1 METLGLYVHIP
12 FCTTKC
18 GYCDFYSVASEGR
31 DTGRLTASLL
41 RELAVRRGELDI
53 GPTTVFFGGGTPT
66 LLPGEELESLLASLA
81 EVIRPD
87 RLTEFTVEA
96 NPATLDEQ
104 MAHLLLSAGVDRVSF
119 GAQSFD
125 PAELAVLERIHD
137 PEDIGQAVRIARSAG
152 FGRLNLD
159 LIFGIPGQ
167 TLESWRA
174 NLARAIELRPDH
186 LSCYGL
192 TYEPGTALTARR
204 DRGLITTCD
213 DGLEAE
219 MYLACIDTLNAAGFE
234 QYEISNF
241 ARPGQ
246 ACRHNVNTWRNE
258 PYVGIG
264 PSAASY
270 IGGERRRNVPHL
282 ENYVRMIERTGR
294 ASVECERLDGR
305 ARAGECAMLA
315 LRLTVGFSIGE
326 FRERTGCDALE
337 LFGELIERFQGLGL
351 LAPFDPGDPRD
362 ERRIKLTRQ
371 GLLMADSVMS
381 EFLSPVMAESE
392 A

>member
-31 DTGRLTASLL
+31 DLGRLTAALVQ
-41 RELAVRRGELDI
+41 EFAARRGELDI

-66 LLPGEELESLLASLA
+66 LLPGAELASLLAA
-81 EVIRPD
+81 VGEVIR
-87 RLTEFTVEA
+87 REQLKEFTVEA

-104 MAHLLLSAGVDRVSF
+104 KADSLLSAGVDRVSF

-137 PEDIGQAVRIARSAG
+137 PADIGKGVRIARNAG

-159 LIFGIPGQ
+159 LIFGVPGQ
-167 TLESWRA
+167 TLENWRV
-174 NLARAIELRPDH
+174 NLARAIELGPDH

-204 DRGLITTCD
+204 DRGLITPCD
-213 DGLEAE
+213 EELEAE
-219 MYLACIDTLNAAGFE
+219 MYLACIDTLAEAGFE

-246 ACRHNVNTWRNE
+246 KCLHNVNTWRNE

-270 IGGERRRNVPHL
+270 VGGERRRNVPHL
-282 ENYVRMIERTGR
+282 ENYMRLIEKTGR
-294 ASVECERLDGR
+294 ATVECERLDQR

-315 LRLTVGFSIGE
+315 LRLTAGFSAGE
-326 FRERTGCDALE
+326 FRKRTGCDALE

-351 LAPFDPGDPRD
+351 LAPFDPQEPGD

-392 A
+392 P